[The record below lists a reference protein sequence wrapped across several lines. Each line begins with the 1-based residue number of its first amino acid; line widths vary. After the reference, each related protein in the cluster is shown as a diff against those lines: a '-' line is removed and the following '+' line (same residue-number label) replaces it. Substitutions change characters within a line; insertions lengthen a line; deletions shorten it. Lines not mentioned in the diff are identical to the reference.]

1 MGSASRE
8 KNLRYFTA
16 ATGAER
22 VRPRFVAGKK
32 PRHADGQRKT
42 GRLGLQPFLQNIVNW
57 QREAAGD

>member
-1 MGSASRE
+1 V
-8 KNLRYFTA
+8 